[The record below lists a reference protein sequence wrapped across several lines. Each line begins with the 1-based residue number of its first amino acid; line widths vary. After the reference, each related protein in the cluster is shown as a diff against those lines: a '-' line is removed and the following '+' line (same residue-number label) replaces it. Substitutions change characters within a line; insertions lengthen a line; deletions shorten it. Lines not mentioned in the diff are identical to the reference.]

1 MYTQWCPLHASTK
14 NSKGREGW
22 LRPKLVPFP
31 PKREREGGGGAED
44 LQMVKNENDKL
55 WQKYSTRRGGGVLT
69 LITSRSA
76 NKSTALAKQSV
87 IYVCIQTG

>member
-1 MYTQWCPLHASTK
+1 MVATK
-14 NSKGREGW
+14 ACS
-22 LRPKLVPFP
+22 LSAQ
-31 PKREREGGGGAED
+31 KREREGGGAED

-55 WQKYSTRRGGGVLT
+55 WQKYSTRRGGGGVLT